1 MAETT
6 TDRSSRVRMYP
17 PAVEWAPPQ
26 GRMRWRLEE
35 GEAMVA
41 ALLASGETP
50 EVFARRHGVQEVRVE
65 RWLARVGG
73 KPRPSATVQPVVF
86 APVRVAAEQA
96 TASGHG
102 LEVVVGGAVVRVGRG
117 FDGELL
123 RRVVAAL
130 GEASC

>member
-6 TDRSSRVRMYP
+6 TERSNGVRVLGPTVEWTPPRGRVR
-17 PAVEWAPPQ
+17 
-26 GRMRWRLEE
+26 WRREG

-41 ALLASGETP
+41 ALQASGETP
-50 EVFARRHGVQEVRVE
+50 AGFARRHGVQEVRVQ
-65 RWLARVGG
+65 RWVARVGR
-73 KPRPSATVQPVVF
+73 KPRPSRTVPIAF
-86 APVRVAAEQA
+86 APVRVTALQA
-96 TASGHG
+96 TTNGHG

-123 RRVVAAL
+123 RQVVMAL